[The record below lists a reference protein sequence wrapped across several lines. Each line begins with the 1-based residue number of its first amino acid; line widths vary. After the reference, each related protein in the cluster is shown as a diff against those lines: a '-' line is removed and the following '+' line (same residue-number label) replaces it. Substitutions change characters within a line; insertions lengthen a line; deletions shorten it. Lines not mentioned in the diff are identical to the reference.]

1 MGDIQILLAHASSE
15 TTKIYTHPNFELA
28 SEYINK
34 IPTFKVSIEKMG
46 FKRVAGIGFEPA
58 QAHHSRDCMLS
69 IYVGNITLIHNLD
82 CLK

>member
-34 IPTFKVSIEKMG
+34 IPTFNG
-46 FKRVAGIGFEPA
+46 FCRENGIQESSGDRIRRFNSLFDTLASRVE
-58 QAHHSRDCMLS
+58 L
-69 IYVGNITLIHNLD
+69 
-82 CLK
+82 